1 MSKGRGK
8 TAGKNRARNALTVL
22 LVLLLLVLAAG
33 VLYRLTG
40 GGVLYRLT
48 GGGGN
53 EPAQV
58 EKIELDKES
67 IIFGGGG

>member
-33 VLYRLTG
+33 VLFRLTG
-40 GGVLYRLT
+40 GGDD
-48 GGGGN
+48 
-53 EPAQV
+53 EPV
-58 EKIELDKES
+58 EVEEIELDEERL
-67 IIFGGGG
+67 IF

>member
-40 GGVLYRLT
+40 GGDDV
-48 GGGGN
+48 
-53 EPAQV
+53 PV
-58 EKIELDKES
+58 EVEEIELDEERL
-67 IIFGGGG
+67 IF

>member
-33 VLYRLTG
+33 VLYRLPG
-40 GGVLYRLT
+40 GGV
-48 GGGGN
+48 N
-53 EPAQV
+53 EPALG

>member
-40 GGVLYRLT
+40 GG
-48 GGGGN
+48 G
-53 EPAQV
+53 EPPV
-58 EKIELDKES
+58 EVEEIELDEERL
-67 IIFGGGG
+67 IF

>member
-40 GGVLYRLT
+40 GGA
-48 GGGGN
+48 G
-53 EPAQV
+53 
-58 EKIELDKES
+58 
-67 IIFGGGG
+67 

>member
-33 VLYRLTG
+33 VLF
-40 GGVLYRLT
+40 RLT

-53 EPAQV
+53 EPV
-58 EKIELDKES
+58 EVEEIEGDKDS

>member
-40 GGVLYRLT
+40 GG
-48 GGGGN
+48 GE
-53 EPAQV
+53 EPARV
-58 EKIELDKES
+58 EKREVDKEG
-67 IIFGGGG
+67 IIFGSGG

>member
-40 GGVLYRLT
+40 GG
-48 GGGGN
+48 GS

>member
-1 MSKGRGK
+1 MPKVKK
-8 TAGKNRARNALTVL
+8 TSGKNRLKTALAIIIALL
-22 LVLLLLVLAAG
+22 LVVLAAG
-33 VLYRLTG
+33 LLF
-40 GGVLYRLT
+40 RLT

-53 EPAQV
+53 EPARV

>member
-22 LVLLLLVLAAG
+22 LVLLLLVLAEG
-33 VLYRLTG
+33 VLYRLA
-40 GGVLYRLT
+40 
-48 GGGGN
+48 GGGG
-53 EPAQV
+53 EGPAQA

>member
-40 GGVLYRLT
+40 GG
-48 GGGGN
+48 GS
-53 EPAQV
+53 EPARV

>member
-40 GGVLYRLT
+40 GGGKEPDQGGKIELAKMSILI
-48 GGGGN
+48 GGGG
-53 EPAQV
+53 
-58 EKIELDKES
+58 
-67 IIFGGGG
+67 